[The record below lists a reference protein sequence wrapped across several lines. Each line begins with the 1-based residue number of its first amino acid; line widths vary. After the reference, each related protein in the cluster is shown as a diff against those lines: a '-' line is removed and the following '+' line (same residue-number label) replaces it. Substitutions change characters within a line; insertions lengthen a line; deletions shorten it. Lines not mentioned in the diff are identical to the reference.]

1 MYPATSINRHI
12 IRKRYLHLQ
21 SYIPDLTVYSHTLLL
36 MRRTICMIE
45 SITCFVAVSAHQ
57 KKAVWF
63 DVWLAAGLVF
73 TCACIRG
80 VRRLRV
86 CVLYCICAG
95 VIFHSVYMHMTRG
108 SVRPNQVRLV
118 EELWKLHRDILY
130 LYSYIELVSVRHDM
144 THSAIS
150 VSIFSKELL
159 FTYWLY
165 KRHCN
170 NKWARLKKV
179 TTY

>member
-1 MYPATSINRHI
+1 MHDRIHNLFCCSLCTS
-12 IRKRYLHLQ
+12 
-21 SYIPDLTVYSHTLLL
+21 
-36 MRRTICMIE
+36 
-45 SITCFVAVSAHQ
+45 
-57 KKAVWF
+57 KKKDVWF

-130 LYSYIELVSVRHDM
+130 LYSYIELVSVRHGM
-144 THSAIS
+144 TWLILPFQCSF
-150 VSIFSKELL
+150 FSKELL

-170 NKWARLKKV
+170 NKWASLKKV